1 MTAEEAASHIQHG
14 DTIGF
19 SGFTPAGACKSIP
32 IALAAR
38 ARAEHDAG
46 RPFKVGVLTGA
57 STGPSL
63 DGALAGA
70 EAISFRTPYQSDATL
85 RKQINTG
92 QTRFVDMHLSQLPQ
106 YVRYGFLG
114 KVHWAIVE
122 ACDITPGGGIVLST
136 SVGATNTFLNQA
148 ERVLIELNRAHS
160 PELLGMHDIF
170 EPEDPPTRAEIP
182 VYGVRDRIG
191 SPIVVVPRQKIVG
204 VVETNVPD
212 EAGGFDQS
220 NACTTAIGNN
230 VAEFLVS
237 EIHAGRI
244 PKTFLPLQSG
254 VGNIA
259 NCVLEA
265 LGNHPE
271 IPAFEMYTEVLQDSV
286 ISLLKSERC
295 TFASTCA
302 LTLSPSLQKEFN
314 ANLSFFRDRV
324 IMRPQEISNHP
335 EIVRRL
341 GIVSMNTAIE
351 IDLFGNVNST
361 HVMGRQMMNG
371 IGGSGDFTRN
381 AYVSVFSCPS
391 SQKGGKISTIVP
403 LVTHMDHSEHSVQV
417 VVTEHG
423 VADLRGR
430 DPHERAALIINN
442 CAAPEY
448 RDQLRAYLQEV
459 KEGHTP
465 QSLTLAFAMH
475 RQFVQSGDMRG
486 VNWAEWRRAI

>member
-1 MTAEEAASHIQHG
+1 MAFRYISAEEAASYIQDG
-14 DTIGF
+14 QTIGF

-32 IALAAR
+32 LALAAR
-38 ARAEHDAG
+38 AAAEHQAG

-70 EAISFRTPYQSDATL
+70 EAISFRTPYQSNAVL

-148 ERVLIELNRAHS
+148 DKVLIELNRAHS

-170 EPEDPPTRAEIP
+170 EPEDPPTRSEIP
-182 VYGVRDRIG
+182 IYGVRDRIG
-191 SPIVVVPRQKIVG
+191 SPIVIVPKEKIVG
-204 VVETNVPD
+204 IVETNLPD

-220 NACTTAIGNN
+220 NACTTSIGQN

-237 EIHAGRI
+237 EMHAGRI

-265 LGNHPE
+265 LGEHPE
-271 IPAFEMYTEVLQDSV
+271 IPAFEMYTEVL
-286 ISLLKSERC
+286 
-295 TFASTCA
+295 
-302 LTLSPSLQKEFN
+302 
-314 ANLSFFRDRV
+314 
-324 IMRPQEISNHP
+324 
-335 EIVRRL
+335 
-341 GIVSMNTAIE
+341 
-351 IDLFGNVNST
+351 
-361 HVMGRQMMNG
+361 
-371 IGGSGDFTRN
+371 
-381 AYVSVFSCPS
+381 
-391 SQKGGKISTIVP
+391 
-403 LVTHMDHSEHSVQV
+403 
-417 VVTEHG
+417 
-423 VADLRGR
+423 
-430 DPHERAALIINN
+430 
-442 CAAPEY
+442 
-448 RDQLRAYLQEV
+448 
-459 KEGHTP
+459 
-465 QSLTLAFAMH
+465 
-475 RQFVQSGDMRG
+475 
-486 VNWAEWRRAI
+486 